1 LDAIVGQAMGKLA
14 AISSA
19 NIFAF
24 VPPPIQGLG
33 ITGGFDFRL
42 QAIEDQPPRE
52 IAAVTRA
59 MLIAA
64 NQDPALMRVF
74 STYTADTPQ
83 IFVNLDRTRAETL
96 KVPVS
101 RVFATLQEQLGS
113 GYVNDFNLYG
123 RTYQVKVQADASYR
137 NTADDISRLYVRSND
152 SKMVPM
158 RSLVTLSTVLAPQ
171 LIYRYNQFTS
181 VQINGNAAPGFSSE
195 EAMAAMERL
204 AARTLP
210 DGYTFDWSSMS
221 FQERKAGGK
230 VAVLFVLALLFC
242 YLFLVGQYESWNN
255 PLSIILSVPVASLGG
270 LAGLW
275 IAGLNLSIYAQIGLV
290 LLVGL
295 AAKNAILIVEFAKN
309 RREQGFPV
317 AKAAVEGAKIRFRP
331 VLMTSFTFILGVV
344 PMVIA
349 TGAGAGSRR
358 AIGTTVFSGMLA
370 ATVIG
375 IFLIPPL
382 YYAFQSFR
390 EKGRTWRTK
399 RREKAVTA
407 KNNNAR

>member
-1 LDAIVGQAMGKLA
+1 
-14 AISSA
+14 
-19 NIFAF
+19 
-24 VPPPIQGLG
+24 
-33 ITGGFDFRL
+33 
-42 QAIEDQPPRE
+42 
-52 IAAVTRA
+52 

-137 NTADDISRLYVRSND
+137 NAVNDISSLYVRSND
-152 SKMVPM
+152 GKMVPM

-181 VQINGNAAPGFSSE
+181 VQINGNTAPGFSSE
-195 EAMAAMERL
+195 EAMAAMERI

-210 DGYTFDWSSMS
+210 DGYSFDWSSMS

-242 YLFLVGQYESWNN
+242 YLFLVGQYESWNI
-255 PLSIILSVPVASLGG
+255 PMSIILSVPVASLGG
-270 LAGLW
+270 IAGLW

-295 AAKNAILIVEFAKN
+295 AAKNAILIVEFAKD
-309 RREQGFPV
+309 RRGQGLSV
-317 AKAAVEGAKIRFRP
+317 YKAAIEGAQIRFRP
-331 VLMTSFTFILGVV
+331 VLMTALTFILGVV

-370 ATVIG
+370 ATLVG

-390 EKGRTWRTK
+390 EKGSAWRAK
-399 RREKAVTA
+399 RREKAATKTA
-407 KNNNAR
+407 DEGLKKQ